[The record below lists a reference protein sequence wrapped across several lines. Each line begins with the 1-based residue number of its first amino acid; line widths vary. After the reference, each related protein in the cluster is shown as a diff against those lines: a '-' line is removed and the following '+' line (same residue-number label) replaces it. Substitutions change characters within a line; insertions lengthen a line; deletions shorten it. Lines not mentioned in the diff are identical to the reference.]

1 MGQRSERQST
11 HAKEV
16 ALTDFRGGAIL
27 DDIMRIRFIV
37 SLVFLFG
44 ALPTSASATVMLRL
58 SLDALV
64 GRADRVVVGTVTAK
78 RSAYNSRGRIYTDAT
93 IRVEK
98 TVRGQATQ
106 TITIRTAGGVVG
118 HIGMRVVGA
127 PSLAVGER
135 VLAFTERRGNA
146 RYIVGMR
153 QGLFRIQKNSA
164 GQAIVRRSLS
174 GLSFAKTRPGIVAP
188 PQTIKTRLDEV
199 IALDHFVS
207 QIRQTA
213 ARCATRADH
222 CLPAN
227 LRAR

>member
-1 MGQRSERQST
+1 
-11 HAKEV
+11 
-16 ALTDFRGGAIL
+16 
-27 DDIMRIRFIV
+27 
-37 SLVFLFG
+37 
-44 ALPTSASATVMLRL
+44 MLRL

-78 RSAYNSRGRIYTDAT
+78 RSAYNSQGRIYTDAT

-98 TVRGQATQ
+98 TVRGLATQ
-106 TITIRTAGGVVG
+106 TLTIRTAGGVVG

-153 QGLFRIQKNSA
+153 QGLFRIQKNSE
-164 GQAIVRRSLS
+164 GQTIVRRSLS
-174 GLSFAKTRPGIVAP
+174 GLSFAKTRPGSVAP
-188 PQTIKTRLDEV
+188 PQTIKARLNGV
-199 IALDHFVS
+199 VALDLFVS

-213 ARCATRADH
+213 ARCATRTDH

-227 LRAR
+227 LRPR